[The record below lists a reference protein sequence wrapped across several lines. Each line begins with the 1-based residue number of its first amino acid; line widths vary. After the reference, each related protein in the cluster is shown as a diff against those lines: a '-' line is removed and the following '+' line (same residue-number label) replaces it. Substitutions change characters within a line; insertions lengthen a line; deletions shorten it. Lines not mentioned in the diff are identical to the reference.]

1 MAQMIPEY
9 FRSGTRGENILFNTL
24 KGLPDDYV
32 VYREPIIRNR
42 RPDFVIIGPDIGFVV
57 LEVKD

>member
-9 FRSGTRGENILFNTL
+9 FRSGTRGETILFNTL

-32 VYREPIIRNR
+32 VYRE
-42 RPDFVIIGPDIGFVV
+42 GCLMEGFYEKV
-57 LEVKD
+57 LSDNVGSQKRLCR